1 MRIRKRWIVLL
12 AYLILLAASHAW
24 RVRQPGPPVSV
35 DKLTILAPAFDDS
48 GRAGDQ
54 SVRLAYRSWGLEPA
68 GEERTAVVMLH
79 GSPGS
84 SRDFLDLGPRLG
96 EERWSI
102 APDLPGFGSSER
114 DVPSYSIRAHAQY
127 VLYLLDELEVESFD
141 LVGFS
146 MGGGVA
152 LHIAEQAP
160 ERTRSLT
167 LLSAIGVQ
175 ELELLGDY
183 DLNHGVHGL
192 QLAGLWMLFETVPH
206 FGALDGGMLSIEYA
220 RNFYDTDQ
228 RPLRGILTQL
238 EAPTLII
245 HGDDDPLVPLDA
257 AREHH
262 RIVPQSELE
271 LFDGDHFMV
280 FLRSEELAAPL
291 TSFLDAADQ
300 GTAPRRD
307 DADPERIALAR
318 EPYDQ
323 SAREPVT
330 GFSLVVVML
339 LIAAA
344 TLVSEDL
351 ACIGAGLLVAQGALA
366 LGPAITAAFLGIVI
380 GDIGLYWAGRLIGTR
395 ALSLPPFRWVLSEA
409 RVAESSAWF
418 ERQGALVI
426 LLTRFIPGTR
436 LPTYFSAGMLRTNF
450 LRFSFYFLIAS
461 ALWTPLL
468 VGFSSLVGR
477 RAFDYFEVFQRN
489 ALLGAAVT
497 AVVVWTVLKLAPVLA
512 SWRGRR
518 LALGFWSRLT
528 RWEFWPWWL
537 VYVPVFGWVL
547 WLGIRYRSPT
557 LFTLSNPGLPGG
569 GFVGESKGDLLS
581 QMPADVLPAWT
592 RLPSL
597 ADPGA
602 PSARQRQ
609 DHVRSWMDEERV
621 SLPIVLKPDSGER
634 GFRVEV
640 ARTRGEVATYL
651 QEVSGTT
658 LVQDYVPG
666 VEYGVFY
673 MRRPGTDTGHITSI
687 AAKILP
693 AVTGDGHSTLER
705 LILENDR
712 TVCQAPIFLARF
724 DGSLEQVP
732 GDGEAFRLGDL
743 GTHSRGALFLD
754 ANRLVTGALEREIDR
769 IAQTVDGFYFG
780 RFDVRAP
787 SEEAFRAGQGIRILE
802 LNGVT
807 SEEAHMYDPKHG
819 ILYAWK
825 TLCGQWSRAFE
836 IGDAN
841 RALGLDPTT
850 AASLIRD
857 LRRYSRSKQ
866 VTS

>member
-1 MRIRKRWIVLL
+1 VRIRKRWILLL

-24 RVRQPGPPVSV
+24 RARQPEPAVPSG
-35 DKLTILAPAFDDS
+35 KHTIQTPSYDDS
-48 GRAGDQ
+48 GRVDEQ
-54 SVRLAYRSWGLEPA
+54 PVRLTYRSWGNHPA
-68 GEERTAVVMLH
+68 GMEDAAVVMLH

-84 SRDFLDLGPRLG
+84 SRDFLDLGARIG
-96 EERWSI
+96 EQRPVI
-102 APDLPGFGSSER
+102 APDLPGFGSSEH
-114 DVPSYSIRAHAQY
+114 DVPSYSIRAHAHY
-127 VLYLLDELEVESFD
+127 VLHLLDELQIDRFD

-167 LLSAIGVQ
+167 LLSSIGVQ

-183 DLNHGVHGL
+183 ELNHGIHGL
-192 QLAGLWMLFETVPH
+192 QLAGLWMLFEVVPH
-206 FGALDGGMLSIEYA
+206 FGVFDGGMLSIQYA

-228 RPLRGILTQL
+228 RPLRGILEQL
-238 EAPTLII
+238 DSPLLII

-262 RIVPQSELE
+262 RIVPQSRLE

-280 FLRSEELAAPL
+280 FLRSEELAPPL
-291 TSFLDAADQ
+291 MSFLDDVDR
-300 GTAPRRD
+300 GTAPRRR
-307 DADPERIALAR
+307 DADPERIAVAR
-318 EPYDQ
+318 EPWDQ
-323 SAREPVT
+323 STREPVT

-351 ACIGAGLLVAQGALA
+351 ACIGAGLLVAQGALG
-366 LGPAITAAFLGIVI
+366 LGPAIAAAFIGIVI

-418 ERQGALVI
+418 ERRGALVI

-436 LPTYFSAGMLRTNF
+436 LPTYFSAGVLRTDF

-477 RAFDYFEVFQRN
+477 RAFDYFGVFQRN
-489 ALLGAAVT
+489 ALLGVAVT
-497 AVVVWTVLKLAPVLA
+497 AAVVWTVLKLVPVLA

-518 LALGFWSRLT
+518 LALGFWRRLT
-528 RWEFWPWWL
+528 RWEFWPWWV
-537 VYVPVFGWVL
+537 VYVPVFGWVF
-547 WLGIRYRSPT
+547 WLGIRYRSPM

-581 QMPADVLPAWT
+581 QMPPGALPAWI

-597 ADPGA
+597 VGRGA
-602 PSARQRQ
+602 LSAQQRQ
-609 DHVRSWMDEERV
+609 DRVRSWMDEEGV

-634 GFRVEV
+634 GFRVQVVRAWEEV
-640 ARTRGEVATYL
+640 VTYL
-651 QEVSGTT
+651 REVPGTT

-673 MRRPGTDTGHITSI
+673 MRRPGAAEGHVTSI

-693 AVTGDGHSTLER
+693 SVTGDGHSTLER

-732 GDGEAFRLGDL
+732 GDGEVFRLGDL

-754 ANRLVTGALEREIDR
+754 ANHLITEALEREIDR
-769 IAQTVDGFYFG
+769 IAQAVDGFYFG

-819 ILYAWK
+819 VLYAWR
-825 TLCGQWSRAFE
+825 TLCGQWSQAFLIGDTNRAF
-836 IGDAN
+836 
-841 RALGLDPTT
+841 GLDPTT
-850 AASLIRD
+850 ATSLMGD
-857 LRRYSRSKQ
+857 LRRYSRDKRANQ
-866 VTS
+866 